1 MAQLVESCPLGY
13 PRLAAFNA
21 SEQNFMLYRG
31 FSYVHARLLL
41 DLQTRISILERELD
55 DFDNEDDTEDQR
67 LRLQCWEEDI
77 EAAREMVSETGTRQR
92 TRRDVLEELHEQVSK
107 YGKYL

>member
-1 MAQLVESCPLGY
+1 
-13 PRLAAFNA
+13 
-21 SEQNFMLYRG
+21 MLYRG

-41 DLQTRISILERELD
+41 DLQTGISILERELD

-77 EAAREMVSETGTRQR
+77 EAAREMVSETGTRRR

-107 YGKYL
+107 YVSNGQLGMRTLSIKEGSRASIYTPDR

>member
-41 DLQTRISILERELD
+41 DLQTGIQVLERELD
-55 DFDNEDDTEDQR
+55 EFDNEDNTDEQR
-67 LRLQCWEEDI
+67 LRLQCWEEDV
-77 EAAREMVSETGTRQR
+77 EAAGEAVSEMGTKQR
-92 TRRDVLEELHEQVSK
+92 TRRDVLDELHDQVSK
-107 YGKYL
+107 